1 MRNADPANKGQVQ
14 NPTLNIQMNNFTDTM
29 PEIQS
34 GIVTSIE
41 ENMSNKT
48 VDSAIPEPDTIVA

>member
-1 MRNADPANKGQVQ
+1 MKNADPENKDQ
-14 NPTLNIQMNNFTDTM
+14 TLSSALNIQMDSVTRPI